1 MKQLRLFPPC
11 ILFTFL
17 FFLNIFTVKAEKPS
31 VIFSQLFY
39 DPPYE
44 ERMWFEYADS
54 VHHNGEFIELYNL
67 SAKTIDL
74 SGWKIRSV
82 YPREF
87 VFPAGSSIA
96 GYSSLIVAYRNKK
109 TPDFKLSSVFRQ
121 IFEYNIIYQNTLFF
135 TTRATT

>member
-74 SGWKIRSV
+74 SRM
-82 YPREF
+82 E
-87 VFPAGSSIA
+87 
-96 GYSSLIVAYRNKK
+96 
-109 TPDFKLSSVFRQ
+109 
-121 IFEYNIIYQNTLFF
+121 NTLRISQRIRIPGWEQYSGIQFVN
-135 TTRATT
+135 RSLS